1 MFLVLTG
8 VTGIVD
14 AVSIL
19 GLGRVFV
26 ANMTGNVVF
35 IGFALAGAPGF
46 SVTGSFSALAGF
58 LAGALLAGMAMRRTV
73 WSRPRLLLAGLT
85 AESFLVLVA
94 LGVAL
99 VGGSVPASVTLDVV
113 AAAVATSMGIQ
124 NTMVRR
130 LAMPDMT
137 TTVLT
142 LTLTG
147 LAADLPVTDRAATAR
162 RALSV
167 AAMLCGALIG
177 ALLVLAGRPPAG
189 LALAA
194 ALLVL
199 LTAVTAR
206 APGRLEGS
214 LV

>member
-1 MFLVLTG
+1 
-8 VTGIVD
+8 
-14 AVSIL
+14 
-19 GLGRVFV
+19 
-26 ANMTGNVVF
+26 
-35 IGFALAGAPGF
+35 
-46 SVTGSFSALAGF
+46 
-58 LAGALLAGMAMRRTV
+58 MRRTV

-94 LGVAL
+94 LSVAL
-99 VGGSVPASVTLDVV
+99 AGGSVPASVTLDVV

-130 LAMPDMT
+130 LAVPDMT

-147 LAADLPVTDRAATAR
+147 LAADLPGTDRAATAR

-167 AAMLCGALIG
+167 AAMVCGAVIG

-214 LV
+214 PV